1 MVKMPNN
8 EGFDKN
14 GNTQID
20 SIGKMLDS
28 VKELRKLV
36 DKDGK
41 KSSIYFR
48 GQEWKDKE
56 DKDLQL
62 LPAIGRKQKF
72 CGEELEFDLE
82 SEVNLLHRFR
92 RWAYLELKRP
102 IGEWEALFLA
112 RHHRLPVR
120 LLDWTSNPL
129 FALYF
134 ASECEK
140 PQGDAAV

>member
-1 MVKMPNN
+1 MPNN
-8 EGFDKN
+8 EWYDEKDD
-14 GNTQID
+14 TQIC
-20 SIGKMLDS
+20 SIEQMLES
-28 VKELRKLV
+28 VKKLRGQV

-48 GQEWKDKE
+48 GQEWEHK
-56 DKDLQL
+56 L
-62 LPAIGRKQKF
+62 LPRIGRKPKF
-72 CGEELEFDLE
+72 CGERPEFDLI
-82 SEVNLLHRFR
+82 SEKDLLHRFR

-102 IGEWEALFLA
+102 VREWEALFLA
-112 RHHRLPVR
+112 RHHFLPVR

-134 ASECEK
+134 ASECEE